1 MKVSEIPYEK
11 DRHGWYRFFEILPG
25 SLTYLLLLTPFILS
39 LINVTLAA
47 LFILIYILVYFARA
61 VAFDIRIL
69 AGYRLMRAYEKLDW
83 QALLAEIETGVVSDK
98 QIERPKWHIEN
109 LNRLVTQPSVVKPSD
124 QIHAVIIALYKE
136 SREVLEPTIQ
146 AVVDSKFDTK
156 KIILIIAYETRAGA
170 EAQEL
175 AEDLISKYGDHF
187 YFARSIGHP
196 NNIPGEVL
204 GKGANITFSGRV
216 LQKYLQDQ
224 KIDPIRVIVTTLDSD
239 NRPNKNYFA
248 GLSYLYAISPDPVRV
263 SYQPLAMFTNNIWD
277 VPAPMRAI
285 ATGNNVF
292 YLMLTQRPHLQRN
305 FSAHAQSMRALI
317 DMDFWSVRTIVEDG
331 HQFWRSYF
339 FYEGNYRVYPLAIPV
354 YQDAVLAKG
363 YIRTLKAQFVQLRR
377 WTYGAS
383 DIAYIGY
390 YGFIKKN
397 KISKWKVANKFY
409 RTLESHVTWATGPL
423 IILLAGFVPALI
435 HPRNYVANELPLIIS
450 NIETFGLLGFVILLY
465 VAIKLL
471 PPRPAHYKPHRS
483 LLVLIQWCF
492 LFVTPL
498 IYGSAAAIYSQTR
511 LMFRKY
517 LTKFDTTEKNVF
529 NPLDKRQ
536 S

>member
-1 MKVSEIPYEK
+1 MKTAEIPYEK

-25 SLTYLLLLTPFILS
+25 SLTYLLLLTPVILS
-39 LINVTLAA
+39 FINITFAA
-47 LFILIYILVYFARA
+47 LFILIYILIYFARGI
-61 VAFDIRIL
+61 AFDIRIL
-69 AGYRLMRAYEKLDW
+69 SGYRLMRSYEKLDW
-83 QALLAEIETGVVSDK
+83 TALLAEVETGEVSDK
-98 QIERPKWHIEN
+98 HIDRPRWHIDN
-109 LNRLVTQPSVVKPSD
+109 LRRLLTQPSVVKPSD
-124 QIHAVIIALYKE
+124 QIHAVIVALYKE

-146 AVVDSKFDTK
+146 ALVDAKFDTK
-156 KIILIIAYETRAGA
+156 KIILIIAYEVRAGA
-170 EAQEL
+170 GAQEL
-175 AEDLISKYGDHF
+175 ADSMINKYRDHF
-187 YFARSIGHP
+187 YFARSVGHP
-196 NNIPGEVL
+196 NTIPGEVL
-204 GKGANITFSGRV
+204 GKGANITFSGRI
-216 LQKYLQDQ
+216 LQKYLHDQ
-224 KIDPIRVIVTTLDSD
+224 QIDPIRVIVTTLDSD
-239 NRPNKNYFA
+239 NRPDKNYFA
-248 GLSYLYAISPDPVRV
+248 GLSYLYALSPDPVRV
-263 SYQPLAMFTNNIWD
+263 SYQPLPMFTNNIWD

-285 ATGNNVF
+285 ATGNNFF

-339 FYEGNYRVYPLAIPV
+339 FYDGDYRVYPLAIPV

-390 YGFIKKN
+390 NGFIKSN
-397 KISKWKVANKFY
+397 KISKWNVINKFF

-435 HPRNYVANELPLIIS
+435 RPRNYVANELPLIIS
-450 NIETFGLLGFVILLY
+450 NIETFGLVGFIIIIY
-465 VAIKLL
+465 VAVKLL
-471 PPRPAHYKPHRS
+471 PPRPAHYKSHRS
-483 LLVLIQWCF
+483 LLVMIQWGF

-511 LMFRKY
+511 LMFKRY
-517 LTKFDTTEKNVF
+517 LTKFDTTEKSVF
-529 NPLDKRQ
+529 NPQDKQ
-536 S
+536 

>member
-1 MKVSEIPYEK
+1 MKTVEIPYEK

-25 SLTYLLLLTPFILS
+25 SLTYLLLLAPALLS
-39 LINVTLAA
+39 LINVTFAA
-47 LFILIYILVYFARA
+47 LFILIYILIYFARA
-61 VAFDIRIL
+61 IAFDIRIL
-69 AGYRLMRAYEKLDW
+69 AGYRLMRAYAKLDW
-83 QALLAEIETGVVSDK
+83 TVLLEEVQTSEVSNK
-98 QIERPKWHIEN
+98 EVERPQWHLDN
-109 LNRLVTQPSVVKPSD
+109 LKRLLTQPSVVRPND
-124 QIHAVIIALYKE
+124 QIHAVIVALYKE
-136 SREVLEPTIQ
+136 SQEILEPTIK
-146 AVVDSKFDTK
+146 AIIDARFDTK
-156 KIILIIAYETRAGA
+156 KIILIIAYETRAIGA
-170 EAQEL
+170 KEIAD
-175 AEDLISKYGDHF
+175 DLIAKYKDHF
-187 YFARSIGHP
+187 YSARSVGHP
-196 NNIPGEVL
+196 NNIAGEVL
-204 GKGANITFSGRV
+204 GKGPNITFAGRV
-216 LQKYLQDQ
+216 LRKYLEDQ
-224 KIDPIRVIVTTLDSD
+224 HIDPIRVIVTTLDAD
-239 NRPNKNYFA
+239 NRPDKNYFA

-263 SYQPLAMFTNNIWD
+263 SYQPLPMFTNNIWD

-339 FYEGNYRVYPLAIPV
+339 FYDGDYRVYPLAIPV

-390 YGFIKKN
+390 NGFIKKN
-397 KISKWKVANKFY
+397 NISKWNVANKFF
-409 RTLESHVTWATGPL
+409 RTLEAHVTWATGPL
-423 IILLAGFVPALI
+423 IILLAGFVPALL

-450 NIETFGLLGFVILLY
+450 NIETFGLLGFIILLY
-465 VAIKLL
+465 VAVKLL
-471 PPRPAHYKPHRS
+471 PPRPAHYKSHRS

-517 LTKFDTTEKNVF
+517 LTKFDTTEKIVYK
-529 NPLDKRQ
+529 PLDRK
-536 S
+536 

>member
-1 MKVSEIPYEK
+1 MKTIEIPYEK

-25 SLTYLLLLTPFILS
+25 SLTYLLLLTPAILS
-39 LINVTLAA
+39 LINVTFAA
-47 LFILIYILVYFARA
+47 LFILIYILIYFARA
-61 VAFDIRIL
+61 IAFDIRIL
-69 AGYRLMRAYEKLDW
+69 AGYRLMRAYAKLDW
-83 QALLAEIETGVVSDK
+83 LALLAEVQSGEISDK
-98 QIERPKWHIEN
+98 KIDRPKWHLDN
-109 LNRLVTQPSVVKPSD
+109 LKRLAIQPSVVKPND
-124 QIHAVIIALYKE
+124 QIHAVIVALYKE
-136 SREVLEPTIQ
+136 SREILEPTIQ
-146 AVVDSKFDTK
+146 ALVDAKFDTK
-156 KIILIIAYETRAGA
+156 KIILIIAYEVRAP
-170 EAQEL
+170 EAGVL
-175 AEDLISKYGDHF
+175 AEELVDKYRDHF
-187 YFARSIGHP
+187 YFAESVGHP

-204 GKGANITFSGRV
+204 GKGPNITYAGRR
-216 LQKYLQDQ
+216 LEKYLESQN
-224 KIDPIRVIVTTLDSD
+224 IDPIRVIVTTLDAD
-239 NRPNKNYFA
+239 NRPDKNYFA
-248 GLSYLYAISPDPVRV
+248 GLSYLYALSPDPVRV
-263 SYQPLAMFTNNIWD
+263 SYQPLPMFTNNIWD

-339 FYEGNYRVYPLAIPV
+339 FYDGDYRVYPLAIPV

-383 DIAYIGY
+383 DVAYIGY
-390 YGFIKKN
+390 NGFIKRN
-397 KISKWKVANKFY
+397 KISKWKVANKFF

-423 IILLAGFVPALI
+423 IILLAGFVPALL

-471 PPRPAHYKPHRS
+471 PPRPPHYKPHRS

-511 LMFRKY
+511 LMFGKY
-517 LTKFDTTEKNVF
+517 LSKFDTTEKAVF
-529 NPLDKRQ
+529 KPSDK
-536 S
+536 